1 MIFAFEY
8 GSLAFVYGLQVEDGC
23 VKSYSVAQDTI
34 LIPWIYCEG
43 HTTRYKRT
51 FQEHKN
57 KIQQSM
63 VFLLHSQQNVWN
75 RCMVTQRQRLCL
87 LFDIL
92 RRGEVVKEFYSHWNA
107 LVVFLQTLSKET
119 LP

>member
-63 VFLLHSQQNVWN
+63 VFLLHSQQKCVES
-75 RCMVTQRQRLCL
+75 MHGDT
-87 LFDIL
+87 
-92 RRGEVVKEFYSHWNA
+92 EA
-107 LVVFLQTLSKET
+107 ET
-119 LP
+119 LPLV